1 MSRAPAPVSQA
12 DLDRERIS
20 VSKMSQPPSPGTGS
34 ARRTESSSPWPGW
47 LGIFVV
53 SLALYATTANRG
65 AQWQDSGSHILRV
78 VTSESV
84 HPLGLA
90 LSHPLHHWLG
100 RLVVSF
106 NLLEP
111 CFAITLL
118 SALAAAVAVAN
129 VYGCVLVLTSR
140 WLAALVAAGS
150 LAVAHTFWQMAT
162 LAETYTLVAA
172 LLAAECWCLSA
183 YARKPRH
190 GYLWMAVL
198 FNGLGIANHMLA
210 SLTTPLLVVVV
221 FQAVR
226 SREVRARDALVAMG
240 AWLAGSSPYIALIVA
255 ESVRTG
261 DYSATLHSAL
271 FGVSF
276 ADEVLS
282 TSLSLRMLLIGAG
295 FVALNVPNLLLP
307 LAICG
312 IFRARRLD
320 VPRLARLFLLAGLML
335 HVLFVAR
342 FRVADQ
348 HMFFLP
354 TYVLLAIFGGIGIA
368 GVLRWPDI
376 RKRRALLG
384 VATALLTLTP
394 LWYTFAPGVAR
405 RFDLLR
411 SVARNKPYRDDYVYV
426 FTPWSVVERSAET
439 MSRHAVELAGEDGLI
454 IVEDGMACFAIRY
467 QALRSG
473 MQGLQITQDAA
484 PEAVAQAAAAG
495 RAVVLVP
502 ANADVL
508 RTNPPV
514 GSWKRVGD
522 LYKLTS
528 EPPGS

>member
-1 MSRAPAPVSQA
+1 MS
-12 DLDRERIS
+12 
-20 VSKMSQPPSPGTGS
+20 KTSQPPSPVAGPASRAGPP
-34 ARRTESSSPWPGW
+34 SPWPGW

-53 SLALYATTANRG
+53 VLALYAATANRG

-106 NLLEP
+106 GLLEP

-140 WLAALVAAGS
+140 RPAALLAAGS
-150 LAVAHTFWQMAT
+150 LAIAHTFWQMAT

-183 YARKPRH
+183 YARRPRR
-190 GYLWMAVL
+190 GYLWMALL

-210 SLTTPLLVVVV
+210 SLTTPILIVVV

-226 SREVRARDALVAMG
+226 SREVRGREALVAIG
-240 AWLAGSSPYIALIVA
+240 AWLVGLFPYTALVVA

-261 DYSATLHSAL
+261 DFSATLHSAL

-276 ADEVLS
+276 ADEVLN
-282 TSLSLRMLLIGAG
+282 TTLSLHMLLIGAG

-312 IFRARRLD
+312 IFRGRRLD
-320 VPRLARLFLLAGLML
+320 VPRLARLFLLAGLIL

-342 FRVADQ
+342 FRVVDQ

-354 TYVLLAIFGGIGIA
+354 MYVLLSIFGGIGIA
-368 GVLRWPDI
+368 DVLRWPGP
-376 RKRRALLG
+376 RKRRVVLG
-384 VATALLTLTP
+384 VATALLALTP
-394 LWYTFAPGVAR
+394 LWYTLVPGVAH
-405 RFDLLR
+405 RFDVLR

-426 FTPWSVVERSAET
+426 FTPWSVVERSAEI
-439 MSRHAVELAGEDGLI
+439 MSRHAVELAGENGLI
-454 IVEDGMACFAIRY
+454 LVEDAMACFAVRY

-473 MQGLQITQDAA
+473 MEDLQITQDAA
-484 PEAVAQAAAAG
+484 PEAVALAAAAG

-502 ANADVL
+502 VNADAPQ
-508 RTNPPV
+508 TDPPI
-514 GSWKRVGD
+514 GLWKRMGD
-522 LYKLTS
+522 LYKLTT
-528 EPPGS
+528 EPPGP

>member
-1 MSRAPAPVSQA
+1 MSQA

-20 VSKMSQPPSPGTGS
+20 VSKMSQPALPVTGS
-34 ARRTESSSPWPGW
+34 ASRVEPSSPWPGW
-47 LGIFVV
+47 LGIFV
-53 SLALYATTANRG
+53 LAFVLYAATANRG
-65 AQWQDSGSHILRV
+65 VQWQDSGSHILRV
-78 VTSESV
+78 VTSELV

-106 NLLEP
+106 DLLEP

-140 WLAALVAAGS
+140 RPAALLAAGS

-162 LAETYTLVAA
+162 LTETYTLVAA

-183 YARKPRH
+183 YARRPRR
-190 GYLWMAVL
+190 GFLWMAVL

-210 SLTTPLLVVVV
+210 SLTTPVLIVVV

-226 SREVRARDALVAMG
+226 SREVRGRDALVAIG
-240 AWLAGSSPYIALIVA
+240 AWLVGSFPYTALVVA

-261 DYSATLHSAL
+261 DFSATLHSAL

-276 ADEVLS
+276 AGEVLN
-282 TSLSLRMLLIGAG
+282 TKLSLRMLLIGAG
-295 FVALNVPNLLLP
+295 FVALNFPSLLLP
-307 LAICG
+307 LAIYG
-312 IFRARRLD
+312 IFRARRLG
-320 VPRLARLFLLAGLML
+320 VRRLARLFLLAGLML
-335 HVLFVAR
+335 HVYFVAR
-342 FRVADQ
+342 FRVLDQ
-348 HMFFLP
+348 HMFLLP
-354 TYVLLAIFGGIGIA
+354 TYVLLSIFGGIGIA
-368 GVLRWPDI
+368 GVLCWPGA
-376 RKRRALLG
+376 RKRRVLLG
-384 VATALLTLTP
+384 IATALLALTP
-394 LWYTFAPGVAR
+394 LWYAFVPGVAR
-405 RFDLLR
+405 RFDVLR

-426 FTPWSVVERSAET
+426 FTPWSVVERSAEK
-439 MSRHAVELAGEDGLI
+439 MSRHALELAGEDGLI
-454 IVEDGMACFAIRY
+454 LVEDAMACFAIRY

-473 MQGLQITQDAA
+473 MKDLQITQDAA

-502 ANADVL
+502 ANVDAL
-508 RTNPPV
+508 RTDPPV